1 MGTRTAQ
8 CPLGCLPHSLSFA
21 ASPRPLPRLTTTCRS
36 IGLIADDLHKSD
48 KTNADVLLIT
58 RPLDVSVVLMGS
70 VSTAGEILVEG
81 KIRRFGDERHD
92 GRRSGSTCNRR
103 SRLIS
108 LSISSLSYHHGTPPS
123 VKQLWCVL
131 QRDEIQIP
139 PARIYGSDS
148 IESSCNGNQPFNKG
162 YGDLNVSKRI
172 QNYSCYS
179 VGLILKPVALQGICV
194 GSVRRCSLIS
204 CRPQL
209 IAGDRVNPLRS
220 PITRASPASRED
232 GPILQSLP
240 LIQVNALKDKG
251 LSLRSVEESLT
262 FDSNTLDTKRFKL

>member
-1 MGTRTAQ
+1 MMSRIHGNEDSAVS
-8 CPLGCLPHSLSFA
+8 LGCLTHSLSFA

-81 KIRRFGDERHD
+81 KIRRFGDERQD

-123 VKQLWCVL
+123 VKQLFGVSCKEMKFKFHL
-131 QRDEIQIP
+131 QEYMAAIP
-139 PARIYGSDS
+139 L
-148 IESSCNGNQPFNKG
+148 KG
-162 YGDLNVSKRI
+162 HVMATNLLTKDMVTSM
-172 QNYSCYS
+172 C
-179 VGLILKPVALQGICV
+179 LKGFKETLVTALV
-194 GSVRRCSLIS
+194 
-204 CRPQL
+204 
-209 IAGDRVNPLRS
+209 
-220 PITRASPASRED
+220 
-232 GPILQSLP
+232 
-240 LIQVNALKDKG
+240 
-251 LSLRSVEESLT
+251 
-262 FDSNTLDTKRFKL
+262 

>member
-1 MGTRTAQ
+1 MMSRIHGNEDSAVS
-8 CPLGCLPHSLSFA
+8 LGCLTHSLSFA

-131 QRDEIQIP
+131 QRDDLGTWQKFKFS

-172 QNYSCYS
+172 QNDSC
-179 VGLILKPVALQGICV
+179 
-194 GSVRRCSLIS
+194 
-204 CRPQL
+204 
-209 IAGDRVNPLRS
+209 
-220 PITRASPASRED
+220 
-232 GPILQSLP
+232 
-240 LIQVNALKDKG
+240 
-251 LSLRSVEESLT
+251 
-262 FDSNTLDTKRFKL
+262 